1 MATYS
6 ITSFWWRSL
15 RIAVVIVALAAGVV
29 GGVSADGSAESP
41 AVDPHARSLLKQM
54 GDYLAA
60 YKEFSFEAEVTTGE
74 VAVGIQKIHTTDVIE
89 AVVRRPDKLWIETRG
104 DVFYKRFWYDGSSV
118 AVMSLEENFYA
129 ITKAPSKIDAAL
141 DEIMEKYGVTTPV
154 VDFLLSSPYDALTKD
169 VTGAVYAGLHKV
181 DGVECHH
188 LAFTQDKLDWQI
200 WIEDGK
206 RMVPRKFVVTYKSAP
221 GSPETVT
228 IFKNWDFST
237 KHPDHLFDFKPPANA
252 RKIEFLPL
260 TQM

>member
-6 ITSFWWRSL
+6 LNWPWGRGL
-15 RIAVVIVALAAGVV
+15 GIAVLLVALAAGAV
-29 GGVSADGSAESP
+29 GDVSADGSADSP
-41 AVDPHARSLLKQM
+41 AVDPNARNILKQM
-54 GDYLAA
+54 GDYLTA
-60 YKEFSFEAEVTTGE
+60 YKEFSFKAEVTTDE

-89 AVVRRPDKLWIETRG
+89 AVVRRPNKLWIETRG
-104 DVFYKRFWYDGSSV
+104 DLFYKRFWYDGSSV
-118 AVMSLEENFYA
+118 TLMSLMENFYA
-129 ITKAPSKIDAAL
+129 TTKAPSKIDAAL
-141 DEIMEKYGVTTPV
+141 DEIMDKYGVTTPV

-206 RMVPRKFVVTYKSAP
+206 RMVPRKFVVTYKNAP

-237 KHPDHLFDFKPPANA
+237 KHPDHLFDFKPPASA